1 MVDLPYA
8 PVKRVAMKNGAER
21 VGDEAT
27 KRLTEVAEE
36 YIGKVAQEAAKLAQ
50 HAGRKTLKPE
60 DIELAVRGL

>member
-1 MVDLPYA
+1 
-8 PVKRVAMKNGAER
+8 MKNGAER